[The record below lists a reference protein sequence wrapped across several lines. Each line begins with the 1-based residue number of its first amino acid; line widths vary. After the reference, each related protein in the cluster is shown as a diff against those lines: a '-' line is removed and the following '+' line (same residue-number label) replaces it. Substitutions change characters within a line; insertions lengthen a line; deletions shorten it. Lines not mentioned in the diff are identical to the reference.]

1 MIETTETELKP
12 KAYETSA
19 EGVTFF
25 AAGRVARPPRIFSKL
40 KLELALL
47 KRGKL
52 AALDA
57 FLDGTE
63 LAGSGFKL
71 RRFYDLANELREDD
85 ANFAPYLAAA
95 KAALGVADVEAEAIL
110 EEGIA
115 E

>member
-1 MIETTETELKP
+1 MSETTENLKEKP
-12 KAYETSA
+12 YEA
-19 EGVTFF
+19 DAGGVTFF
-25 AAGRVARPPRIFSKL
+25 AAGRVAKQPRTLSKL

-63 LAGSGFKL
+63 LAGSGFML

-95 KAALGVADVEAEAIL
+95 KAALGVADAEAEAIL
-110 EEGIA
+110 A
-115 E
+115 EAVQ

>member
-1 MIETTETELKP
+1 MSGTTETKLKP

-19 EGVTFF
+19 GGVTFF
-25 AAGRVARPPRIFSKL
+25 ASVRVARPPRVFSKL

-47 KRGKL
+47 RLGKL

-63 LAGSGFKL
+63 LVGSGFKL

-85 ANFAPYLAAA
+85 ANFAPYLVAA
-95 KAALGVADVEAEAIL
+95 KTALGVTKDEADAILAEAEA
-110 EEGIA
+110 E
-115 E
+115 